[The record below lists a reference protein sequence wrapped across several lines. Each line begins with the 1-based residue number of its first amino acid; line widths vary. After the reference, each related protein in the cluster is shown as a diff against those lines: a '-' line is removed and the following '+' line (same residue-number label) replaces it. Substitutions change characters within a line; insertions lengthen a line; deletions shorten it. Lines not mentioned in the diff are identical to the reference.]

1 MKKLKDM
8 DNEELF
14 ARRRRLRKSVTA
26 FTTVGLGISIII
38 FVVCLSAAVVTA
50 FTPFQVPLLNMAS
63 RVAPYVAGINLFIS
77 MLGMKILH
85 VIEDKIR
92 DAIEKPQPITK
103 IEVQ

>member
-1 MKKLKDM
+1 MKKLRDM

-14 ARRRRLRKSVTA
+14 ARRRRVMKTSTIFA
-26 FTTVGLGISIII
+26 TVGLGISAIIC
-38 FVVCLSAAVVTA
+38 VVCLSATVVTVFA
-50 FTPFQVPLLNMAS
+50 PFQVPLLNMAS

-77 MLGMKILH
+77 ILSIKILH

-92 DAIEKPQPITK
+92 DAINKPQPITK

>member
-14 ARRRRLRKSVTA
+14 ARRRRAMKTGTI

-38 FVVCLSAAVVTA
+38 CVVSLSAALVTVS
-50 FTPFQVPLLNMAS
+50 TPFQVPLLNMAS

-77 MLGMKILH
+77 ILGMKILH
-85 VIEDKIR
+85 AIEDKIK